1 MSRHV
6 TSYHVMSRHVTSY
19 RITSAPTGENRPPRH
34 ERQKAFRPRNAWPTM
49 THLRHSVAD
58 RGQQGVVKHAHGT
71 APVRR
76 ADEILERKVDR
87 HSVLKLCVGRGSRLA
102 VWPNGQLHSG
112 LITRKA
118 AKSDDA
124 NASFHH
130 IPTHPNT
137 FQHIPTHQRPWICF
151 ADFSQRKHAL
161 HSDPGLLHNTC
172 NLSKIRAQPMCSCDP
187 PQLHCSNHALQFQFL
202 HN

>member
-1 MSRHV
+1 MATSSAPSGDTHSVRTLERSSCGSVEAADLTRSTCGSPGQRGCGKTEGHV
-6 TSYHVMSRHVTSY
+6 TSYHVISRHVTSY

-124 NASFHH
+124 NTSFHH
-130 IPTHPNT
+130 IPSPSIT
-137 FQHIPTHQRPWICF
+137 FQHIPTPSNPSPPP
-151 ADFSQRKHAL
+151 A
-161 HSDPGLLHNTC
+161 HS
-172 NLSKIRAQPMCSCDP
+172 
-187 PQLHCSNHALQFQFL
+187 
-202 HN
+202 